1 MTMYDIKKT
10 ADMLAVSPRTIRSMI
25 NRGELQAY
33 KFGKEYR
40 IHEDDL
46 AGFMAKC
53 AV

>member
-1 MTMYDIKKT
+1 MTMYDIEKT
-10 ADMLAVSPRTIRSMI
+10 AEMLSLSPRTIRSLI

-33 KFGKEYR
+33 KIGKEYR

-53 AV
+53 AK

>member
-1 MTMYDIKKT
+1 MMYDIKKT
-10 ADMLAVSPRTIRSMI
+10 AEMLSLSPRTIRSMI
-25 NRGELQAY
+25 NSGELPAY

>member
-1 MTMYDIKKT
+1 MMYDIKKT
-10 ADMLAVSPRTIRSMI
+10 AEILAVSPRTIRSMI
-25 NRGELQAY
+25 NQGDLPAY
-33 KFGKEYR
+33 KIGKEYR

>member
-1 MTMYDIKKT
+1 MKMFNIETT
-10 ADMLAVSPRTIRSMI
+10 AEMLSLSPRTIRSMI
-25 NRGELQAY
+25 NRGEIPAY

-40 IHEDDL
+40 IHEEDL